1 MERYYFHWA
10 DYVTC
15 ILSVLCTIAIGVYH
29 GFFQKAQ
36 VTTRGFLLADRNMH
50 VLPVALSLLLSY
62 FSAIA
67 FLGNPVEVY
76 YYGGLYFFTGVG
88 YMLGILPI
96 YFYFAAKFHSL
107 NITSCFEVSH
117 LLALTKLNYFCLTLS
132 SLNSPLLSSP
142 TTSRELLSQFSA
154 YSG

>member
-15 ILSVLCTIAIGVYH
+15 ILSVLFSIAIGVYY

-76 YYGGLYFFTGVG
+76 YYGGLYFFTGLG

-117 LLALTKLNYFCLTLS
+117 LALTRLNYFCLTLS
-132 SLNSPLLSSP
+132 SLSLPLSSSS

-154 YSG
+154 CSG